1 MKKFLRILVLI
12 LLLAAFVA
20 GYWPQHKQLLAA
32 EQTASQAQQQLGA
45 VQAVARVC
53 HLENDLLSLIGQT
66 ENQNYGE
73 ARNLS
78 NAFFDDVRKEADR
91 PQNAAFK
98 SDLESIL
105 TQRDAVTAGLAR
117 TDAATVNTLRQI
129 LGQIQQLLQKLNSQ
143 ASLQ

>member
-1 MKKFLRILVLI
+1 MKKFVFIVALI
-12 LLLAAFVA
+12 LLAAVFLA

-32 EQTASQAQQQLGA
+32 QQSSAQAQQQLTN

-53 HLENDLLSLIGQT
+53 RLQNDLLSLLGQT

-78 NAFFDDVRKEADR
+78 NVFFDDVRREADR

-98 SDLESIL
+98 ADLESIL
-105 TQRDAVTAGLAR
+105 GQRDSVTAGLAR
-117 TDAATVNTLRQI
+117 TDSSTVTTLRQI
-129 LGQIQQLLQKLNSQ
+129 MAQMQQLMQKLAGQ
-143 ASLQ
+143 ANL